1 MAAAHDTLFAGPEAP
16 GLAGAQPLGIAGPVD
31 PVVLDE
37 GKARHFFL
45 LERWW
50 EALETLGVCL
60 FVPVPRGALPVEMV
74 VQALQ
79 GVTGQPLSLD
89 EVLAAG
95 ARGTDLA
102 RLFNVREGL
111 TAGAD
116 RLPARL
122 FQSNTIHPGLDQ
134 DDLRRAVAAYYAQ
147 RGWDAG
153 GVPPQANPD
162 RGTLTR
168 KTV

>member
-1 MAAAHDTLFAGPEAP
+1 VAAHDTLFAGPGAP
-16 GLAGAQPLGIAGPVD
+16 GLAGTEVLGITEPVD
-31 PVVLDE
+31 PAALD
-37 GKARHFFL
+37 GDKVRHFVR

-74 VQALQ
+74 LKALA
-79 GVTGQPLSLD
+79 GVTGWDMSLD

-95 ARGTDLA
+95 GRGTDLA

-111 TAGAD
+111 TAEAD

-122 FQSNTIHPGLDQ
+122 FQTSGTHPGLDPGA
-134 DDLRRAVAAYYAQ
+134 LTRAVAAYYAL

-153 GVPPQANPD
+153 GVPPEVDLESGVPA
-162 RGTLTR
+162 R
-168 KTV
+168 KTM